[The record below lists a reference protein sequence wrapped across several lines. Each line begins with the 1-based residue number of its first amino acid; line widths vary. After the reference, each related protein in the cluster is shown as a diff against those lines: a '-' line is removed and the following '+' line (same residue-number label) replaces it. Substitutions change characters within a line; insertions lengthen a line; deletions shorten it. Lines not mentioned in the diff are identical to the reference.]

1 MGIIMGYYC
10 NWIITIIYIIGILY
24 IGEMM
29 GLFIVLYDY
38 NGSNEMQWDRFGI
51 DNMDIGF
58 VQGVFW
64 FPNDIQWETHFFG
77 NQDGIC

>member
-1 MGIIMGYYC
+1 MDNNNYLYHRDTLHWRDDGII
-10 NWIITIIYIIGILY
+10 
-24 IGEMM
+24 
-29 GLFIVLYDY
+29 IVLYDY